1 MGRFALCP
9 YYRSEKRLS
18 ISCEDTVRQFYSK
31 TDKLKRLKDYCDSN
45 WEKCQYAIALN
56 DLYERMD
63 EMDTQRDRDL
73 AAWEH
78 LASARKKE
86 NEELRQRLGYVN
98 ARNQSLEMMLGYL
111 CDKFDVTEVDVAEM
125 TKFFGKY
132 TVNWKKTDAKTIAIE
147 KVEKKKVEKK
157 NGH

>member
-9 YYRSEKRLS
+9 YFMSEKKLS
-18 ISCEDTVRQFYSK
+18 ISCEDTVRQFYTK
-31 TDKLKRLKDYCDSN
+31 KDKQKKLKNFCDSN
-45 WEKCQYAIALN
+45 WNACEYAKTLN

-63 EMDTQRDRDL
+63 EMKTQKDRDI
-73 AAWEH
+73 AALEH
-78 LASARKKE
+78 LAAARKKE

-111 CDKFDVTEVDVAEM
+111 CDKFNVSEVDVAEM

-132 TVNWKKTDAKTIAIE
+132 TVNWKKTNKDSITIE
-147 KVEKKKVEKK
+147 KVEK
-157 NGH
+157 NGR

>member
-9 YYRSEKRLS
+9 YFCSEKRLS

-31 TDKLKRLKDYCDSN
+31 KDKLKRLKEHCDSD
-45 WEKCQYAIALN
+45 WEHCQYAIALN

-63 EMDTQRDRDL
+63 EMKTQKDRDI

-111 CDKFDVTEVDVAEM
+111 CDKHGITEVDVAAM

-132 TVNWKKTDAKTIAIE
+132 TVNWKKTSGNTIVIE
-147 KVEKKKVEKK
+147 KVEK
-157 NGH
+157 NGR

>member
-9 YYRSEKRLS
+9 YFHSEKRLS

-31 TDKLKRLKDYCDSN
+31 KDKLKRLSEYCDKD
-45 WEKCQYAIALN
+45 WEKCQHAVALN

-63 EMDTQRDRDL
+63 EMKTQRDRDL
-73 AAWEH
+73 AAFEH
-78 LASARKKE
+78 LAAARKKE

-98 ARNQSLEMMLGYL
+98 ARNQSLEMMLGFL
-111 CDKFDVTEVDVAEM
+111 CDKFGVTDIDVGEM

-147 KVEKKKVEKK
+147 KVEKK

>member
-9 YYRSEKRLS
+9 FFHSEKKLS

-31 TDKLKRLKDYCDSN
+31 KDKNRQLKNHCDSD
-45 WEKCQYAIALN
+45 WMSCQYAIALN
-56 DLYERMD
+56 ELYERMD
-63 EMDTQRDRDL
+63 HMKSQKDRDI
-73 AAWEH
+73 AALEH
-78 LASARKKE
+78 LAQSRKKE

-111 CDKFDVTEVDVAEM
+111 CDKYHVTDINVGEM

-132 TVNWKKTDAKTIAIE
+132 TVNWKKTDENTIAID
-147 KVEKKKVEKK
+147 KVEKH
-157 NGH
+157 GS

>member
-1 MGRFALCP
+1 MSRFALCP
-9 YYRSEKRLS
+9 FFHSEKKLS

-31 TDKLKRLKDYCDSN
+31 RDKQKQMKDYCDN
-45 WEKCQYAIALN
+45 QWEKCKFAIALN

-63 EMDTQRDRDL
+63 EMKTQKDRDI
-73 AAWEH
+73 AALEH
-78 LASARKKE
+78 LAAARKKE

-111 CDKFDVTEVDVAEM
+111 CDKFEVSDINVGDM

-132 TVNWKKTDAKTIAIE
+132 TVNWKKTNKDTIVIE
-147 KVEKKKVEKK
+147 KVKK